1 MPTVHQGGLQMAY
14 IDRNIVIP
22 IDDGCVQRME
32 DVVTVSPKFQ
42 VVIPARLRQ
51 QLGLHPGAKLQAMV
65 YAGQLLF
72 VPVPVLRSLRGAL
85 AGIDTAVPRD
95 EPDRV

>member
-1 MPTVHQGGLQMAY
+1 MGH
-14 IDRNIVIP
+14 IDRNIVVP
-22 IDDGCVQRME
+22 IDDGCAQRMD

-51 QLGLHPGAKLQAMV
+51 QLGLQPGAKLQAMV
-65 YAGQLLF
+65 YAGQLMF
-72 VPVPVLRSLRGAL
+72 VPVPAPRSLRGAL

>member
-1 MPTVHQGGLQMAY
+1 
-14 IDRNIVIP
+14 
-22 IDDGCVQRME
+22 
-32 DVVTVSPKFQ
+32 
-42 VVIPARLRQ
+42 
-51 QLGLHPGAKLQAMV
+51 
-65 YAGQLLF
+65 LLF